1 MFRTF
6 LLFNC
11 SSLRVSAFE
20 AGQVT
25 CCVIGDNWLVNW
37 STYISLT
44 LCSFQLG
51 RTVSVLGSV
60 SWLAYLAL
68 PELCTAQPQ
77 PVSLCFSVFPCAQLI

>member
-25 CCVIGDNWLVNW
+25 CCVIGDNWIVNW
-37 STYISLT
+37 SMCFSLT

-60 SWLAYLAL
+60 KLSSLK
-68 PELCTAQPQ
+68 
-77 PVSLCFSVFPCAQLI
+77 VSLFKCRIVIFLLTKKKLVKIQL